1 MRFSR
6 SFSLVLA
13 TGYIVLSEKV
23 RAFRKVCIDDL
34 RRLTKGSFTG

>member
-34 RRLTKGSFTG
+34 SRLTKGSFTG